1 MRGIAVEDEI
11 LRRVVQTHAT
21 LRAPQQSGRE
31 AIDDRDDVQHQDFLP
46 MTTIAPIAAGVAEA
60 LHGERGA
67 PRRSRGHASTGRRHC
82 DAALFNR

>member
-1 MRGIAVEDEI
+1 
-11 LRRVVQTHAT
+11 
-21 LRAPQQSGRE
+21 
-31 AIDDRDDVQHQDFLP
+31 
-46 MTTIAPIAAGVAEA
+46 